1 MKKLLLVGA
10 LALFGAMNA
19 QTKFG
24 LKAGYSLSTITEKYK
39 NEKEK
44 NDGKSSFYVGGL
56 VEYKLNSKWALQG
69 ELLYSELGAK
79 NEQEVTV
86 LDNNDQLMNVNS
98 KIDIRL
104 SAIMIPIGAKYFI
117 DPNVSINGG
126 FAFVFYFDR
135 NIDVDVEGIGG
146 SPITANGVV
155 KTFNLAPYLGL
166 EYNLNNGLF
175 FDTRYNF
182 GINNISQIKLDGYK
196 MNNSFFQ
203 IGLGYKF

>member
-10 LALFGAMNA
+10 LALFGAINA

-24 LKAGYSLSTITEKYK
+24 LKAGYSLSTISEKYK

-69 ELLYSELGAK
+69 EVLYTQLGAK
-79 NEQEVTV
+79 NEDAVPV
-86 LDNNDQLMNVNS
+86 SLGDQVINV
-98 KIDIRL
+98 KVKTDINL
-104 SAIMIPIGAKYFI
+104 STILIPVGAKFFV
-117 DPNVSINGG
+117 DPSFSINGG
-126 FAFVFYFDR
+126 VAFGFYVNRDI
-135 NIDVDVEGIGG
+135 NVDVIGYNSMFLG
-146 SPITANGVV
+146 GKSYVQ
-155 KTFNLAPYLGL
+155 TFNMAPYLGL
-166 EYNLNNGLF
+166 EYNLDNGLF

-182 GINNISQIKLDGYK
+182 GLTNINMLKVDGYK
-196 MNNSFFQ
+196 MTNSFLQ